1 MVGAKPI
8 IVVPASYMQGNL
20 ALGNAKAFLQEAQY
34 KTPEEV
40 PQVDIM
46 HRIGEEQVYFEVVNS
61 VLGFSE
67 A

>member
-1 MVGAKPI
+1 
-8 IVVPASYMQGNL
+8 MQGNL